1 VPRAIA
7 GSTRKETNM
16 NKWTRFAAAVALCIA
31 CAPALAKVNVFA
43 CLPEWAALATEL
55 GGDKVSVYQAS
66 NALQDPHRIEA
77 RPSLVAHMRSADL
90 AICTGAELEIGWLPV
105 LLQTAGN
112 QKVQPG
118 QPGFI
123 GAAEFVNR
131 LEVPRRLDRAEG
143 DIHPA
148 GNPHIQLDP
157 HNIAKVGLVLSQ
169 RLAQIDAR
177 DADYYETRSKDFQA
191 RWIQALMR
199 WEKEAVPLK
208 GLRVVPYHKGF
219 VYLINW
225 LGMTEVMDIEPKPG
239 VPPSAGY
246 LAELVGR
253 LKGGG
258 ADVIVHSAYQDPKAT
273 TWLAEKTGIALV
285 TLPFTVGGTPGAKDL
300 FGLFDDTIARLL
312 KATKR

>member
-1 VPRAIA
+1 MSR
-7 GSTRKETNM
+7 
-16 NKWTRFAAAVALCIA
+16 WTTKLTAALTLCIA
-31 CAPALAKVNVFA
+31 CSPALAKVNVFA

-66 NALQDPHRIEA
+66 NAMQDPHRIEA

-112 QKVQPG
+112 QKVQPA

-123 GAAEFVNR
+123 AAAEFVNR
-131 LEVPRRLDRAEG
+131 LEVPKRLDRAEG

-148 GNPHIQLDP
+148 GNPHVQLDP
-157 HNIAKVGLVLSQ
+157 RNIARVGLVLTQ

-177 DADYYETRSKDFQA
+177 NADYYETRSKDFQA
-191 RWIQALMR
+191 RWTQAITH
-199 WEKEAVPLK
+199 WEKEAAPLK
-208 GLRVVPYHKGF
+208 GLRVVPYHKDS
-219 VYLINW
+219 VYLIKW
-225 LGMTEVMDIEPKPG
+225 LDMVEVMNVEPKPG

-246 LAELVGR
+246 LSELVGR

-258 ADVIVHSAYQDPKAT
+258 ADVIIRSAYQDPKAAN
-273 TWLAEKTGIALV
+273 WLAENTHIPAV
-285 TLPFTVGGTPGAKDL
+285 ELPYTVGGTPGAKDL

-312 KATKR
+312 AAVRK